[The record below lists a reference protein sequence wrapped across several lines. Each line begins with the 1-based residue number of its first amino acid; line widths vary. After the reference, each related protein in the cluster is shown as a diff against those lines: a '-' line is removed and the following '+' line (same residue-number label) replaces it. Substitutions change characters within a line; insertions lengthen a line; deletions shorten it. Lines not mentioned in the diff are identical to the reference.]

1 MTRRRQSTT
10 MAAMVDYASS
20 TINPFC
26 TFINEFWISCIW
38 TRIQKLKQRS
48 KIQTSKVL
56 TSSLVPSLTP
66 GHLVT
71 AFWWHRLWT
80 THVQTVDNTRTTH
93 TINHKSTSTH
103 KHLFHYFHFSQVQ
116 LHHISMQLVAV
127 ASIPPK
133 SAIWIYLD
141 IKLKSNQQLTMICNT
156 NKSHKSNV
164 CHLIS
169 QHMKKCSNFQTEC
182 STLLKVKA
190 LPWHW

>member
-127 ASIPPK
+127 ASIPPNLQ
-133 SAIWIYLD
+133 YG
-141 IKLKSNQQLTMICNT
+141 
-156 NKSHKSNV
+156 
-164 CHLIS
+164 
-169 QHMKKCSNFQTEC
+169 
-182 STLLKVKA
+182 STLTLSWKA
-190 LPWHW
+190 TSNWIWYAIPINHTNQMCVIWYHNIWKNVVIFKQNVLHF